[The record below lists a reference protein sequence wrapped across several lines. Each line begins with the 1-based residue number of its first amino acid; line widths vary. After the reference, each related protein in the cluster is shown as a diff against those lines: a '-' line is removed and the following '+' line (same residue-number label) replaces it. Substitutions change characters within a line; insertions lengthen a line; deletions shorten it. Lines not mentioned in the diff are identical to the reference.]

1 MIYLFLAEGFEEI
14 EALAT
19 VDILRRAGADLSTV
33 GVGGKRVRGSHG
45 IEVTAD
51 LEEKQIDLGRME
63 MVVLPGGGLGTK
75 NLEKSPIVRACAGY
89 CAQNDKYLAAIC
101 AAPSILGH
109 MDLLKGRSAVCYPGY
124 EAELKADS
132 IPDVPVCVSGRI
144 VTAKGAGVAVEF
156 ALKLVELL
164 YGAEKSHEI
173 RKAIQCI

>member
-19 VDILRRAGADLSTV
+19 VDILRRAGADLATI
-33 GVGGKRVRGSHG
+33 GVGGREVKGSHG
-45 IEVTAD
+45 ITVTAD
-51 LEEKQIDLGRME
+51 RDEKQVDLGEVE
-63 MVVLPGGGLGTK
+63 MVILPGGGLGTK
-75 NLEKSPIVRACAGY
+75 NLEKSPIVRACVGY
-89 CAQNDKYLAAIC
+89 CAQNGKYLAAIC

-124 EAELKADS
+124 EKELKADS
-132 IPDVPVCVSGRI
+132 VPDVPVCVSGNI
-144 VTAKGAGVAVEF
+144 VTAKGAGVAVDF

-164 YGAEKSHEI
+164 CGKEKSLEI